1 MRTLIKEVQG
11 IDWNDGAIMNCA
23 WKGPRVKDILNE
35 AGVDIEDWKTAHVEF
50 ACHQAVCQ
58 QDDWYGA
65 SLELDRVMADDAE
78 ILLALEVI
86 YMLLSVFSSSSLPK
100 LLLSRQED
108 LLQGPKKEKNS

>member
-23 WKGPRVKDILNE
+23 WKGPRVKDVLNE
-35 AGVDIEDWKTAHVEF
+35 AGVNIEDWKTAHVEF

-78 ILLALEVI
+78 VILALEVHCFAPCPFP
-86 YMLLSVFSSSSLPK
+86 FSSPLFSSLPTP
-100 LLLSRQED
+100 R
-108 LLQGPKKEKNS
+108 

>member
-23 WKGPRVKDILNE
+23 WKGPRLKDVLNE
-35 AGVDIEDWKTAHVEF
+35 AGVDIGDCKTAHVEF

-65 SLELDRVMADDAE
+65 SLELDRIMADDAE
-78 ILLALEVI
+78 IILALEVTCP
-86 YMLLSVFSSSSLPK
+86 SPRPPFLPPYQ
-100 LLLSRQED
+100 SPAEVED
-108 LLQGPKKEKNS
+108 VLRDSY